1 MDQKEIGKIFYRDG
15 FRLAIQH
22 LGDGVTVDGI
32 KVAIKAKYEAIDG
45 LLEAFLQ
52 RAAAEGSP
60 AECKNGCAFCCF
72 QPVFAVSH
80 EMLYLKDYIKK
91 HLPADKQE
99 ELIDRSR
106 KKSLLTLNKSL
117 EEQQKISFA
126 CPFLD
131 ANSCMVYEARP
142 MSCRIYLS
150 SSVSYCKREFEDEG
164 NSKSKPELYEFP
176 LNAGRMLNEGF
187 VSGLKQ
193 MGLQSVELPL
203 EHATGVLAQLEVFGG
218 MIKGSGH
225 LDLRAIR
232 GSLELDL

>member
-15 FRLAIQH
+15 FRLALQH
-22 LGDGVTVDGI
+22 LGEEVTVTGI
-32 KVAIKAKYEAIDG
+32 KAAIKAKYEAIDG
-45 LLEAFLQ
+45 LLEAFLR
-52 RAAAEGSP
+52 RAAADGSP
-60 AECKNGCAFCCF
+60 SECKKGCAFCCF

-80 EMLYLKDYIKK
+80 EMLYLKDFIIRN
-91 HLPADKQE
+91 LSAEKQE
-99 ELIDRSR
+99 EFIDRSR

-131 ANSCMVYEARP
+131 SNSCMVYEARP

-150 SSVSYCKREFEDEG
+150 SSVSSCRQEFEDG
-164 NSKSKPELYEFP
+164 ANSKHKPELYEFP

-193 MGLQSVELPL
+193 MGLDSVELPL
-203 EHATGVLAQLEVFGG
+203 EQGYA
-218 MIKGSGH
+218 
-225 LDLRAIR
+225 
-232 GSLELDL
+232 SLITMDQDFQSWIG

>member
-15 FRLAIQH
+15 FRLAIKH
-22 LGDGVTVDGI
+22 LGEGVTVER
-32 KVAIKAKYEAIDG
+32 IKATIKANYEAIDG

-91 HLPADKQE
+91 NLSADKQE
-99 ELIDRSR
+99 KFINHSR

-117 EEQQKISFA
+117 EEQEKISFA

-131 ANSCMVYEARP
+131 SNSCMVYEARP

-150 SSVSYCKREFEDEG
+150 SSVSSCKREFEDG
-164 NSKSKPELYEFP
+164 VNSKSKPELYEFP

-203 EHATGVLAQLEVFGG
+203 EQGYASLVTLNQDFESWLA
-218 MIKGSGH
+218 
-225 LDLRAIR
+225 
-232 GSLELDL
+232 

>member
-32 KVAIKAKYEAIDG
+32 KAAIKAKYEAIDG

-52 RAAAEGSP
+52 RAAADDSP

-80 EMLYLKDYIKK
+80 EMLYLKDYIKEF
-91 HLPADKQE
+91 LPADKQQE
-99 ELIDRSR
+99 FIDRSR
-106 KKSLLTLNKSL
+106 KKALLTLNKSM

-131 ANSCMVYEARP
+131 SNSCTIYEARP

-150 SSVSYCKREFEDEG
+150 SSVSSCKREFEDEG

-176 LNAGRMLNEGF
+176 FSAGRMLNEGF

-193 MGLQSVELPL
+193 MGLKSVELPL
-203 EHATGVLAQLEVFGG
+203 EQGYA
-218 MIKGSGH
+218 
-225 LDLRAIR
+225 
-232 GSLELDL
+232 SLVTLNQDFQSWIG